1 MSNWSHYLQTLGIGF
16 SALRTALLDPR
27 VDQRELDT
35 LLREARQ
42 RQPIPVI
49 WLLGRAQSGKTAI
62 VHALTGSPH
71 AEIGNGFRPCTRSAR
86 LYDYP
91 ADAPLV
97 RFLDTRG
104 LGEASYDPTEDM
116 AFCEDQALLLLVAI
130 RALEPLH
137 GPLLDA
143 LRRVRR
149 RHPDWPLV
157 VAQTC
162 LHEGYPP
169 RTAHLLPY
177 PYAQTPLPA
186 AVPADLSR
194 TLAAQRIALEGL
206 PGTGPPRC
214 VPVDLTLP
222 EDGFTPVDYG
232 LAALWAAIDATLPVG
247 LQRLLTADP
256 ALQDLFARGAEE
268 HIRGYALAAAALGA
282 LPAVGAVAVPA
293 IQAKMLHSVA
303 AMYEL
308 GLDARLTGE
317 FLTALGL
324 GIGAGYLVRYA
335 GRELTKLVPAFGETA
350 GALWGASASAAS
362 TYAIGRAAC
371 AYFGTVR
378 RGGRVDVEAVRRAY
392 ADAFARSATLF
403 RREGETP

>member
-1 MSNWSHYLQTLGIGF
+1 MPNWSHYLQTLGTGF

-27 VDQRELDT
+27 IDQRELDT

-42 RQPIPVI
+42 RQPVPVI

-62 VHALTGSPH
+62 VQALTGSPN
-71 AEIGNGFRPCTRSAR
+71 ADIGNGFRPCTRSAR

-116 AFCEDQALLLLVAI
+116 AFCEDQAHLLLAVI

-143 LRRVRR
+143 VRRVRR
-149 RHPDWPLV
+149 RHPNWPLV

-162 LHEGYPP
+162 MHEGYPP
-169 RTAHLLPY
+169 GMAHLLPY
-177 PYAQTPLPA
+177 PYARTPLPD
-186 AVPADLSR
+186 AVPADLRR
-194 TLAAQRIALEGL
+194 TLAAQRITLEGL
-206 PGTGPPRC
+206 PDTAPPRC

-222 EDGFTPVDYG
+222 EDGLIPVDYG
-232 LAALWAAIDATLPVG
+232 LAALWAAIDAALPVG

-256 ALQDLFARGAEE
+256 ALQDMFARGAEE

-282 LPAVGAVAVPA
+282 LPAVGAVGVPA
-293 IQAKMLHSVA
+293 IQAKMLHTVA
-303 AMYEL
+303 AIYGL

-324 GIGAGYLVRYA
+324 GIGSGYLVRYA
-335 GRELTKLVPAFGETA
+335 GRELTKLVPALGETA

-371 AYFGTVR
+371 AYFGAVR
-378 RGGRVDVEAVRRAY
+378 EGGHVDVEAVRRAY
-392 ADAFARSATLF
+392 ADAFARSAKLF
-403 RREGETP
+403 RRESETP